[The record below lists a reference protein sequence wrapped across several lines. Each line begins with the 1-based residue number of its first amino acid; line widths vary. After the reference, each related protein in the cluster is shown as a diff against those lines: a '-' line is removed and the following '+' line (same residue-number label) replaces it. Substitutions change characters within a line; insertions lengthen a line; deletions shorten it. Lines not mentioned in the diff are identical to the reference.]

1 MIKKMSFYLFVIAT
15 VSFSYVFLVYADIN
29 WIIDP
34 AANVGSITQKSSKA
48 DVIELFGDENVERCE
63 ISIGEGEIVEGT
75 RIYAGTNDEFLIE
88 WNEETNTPVRIT
100 IKKSGTKWK
109 TQEGITIGTTLDQL
123 EKINGKPF
131 MVTGFGWEYEGR
143 SVSWENGTLPT
154 ALQLEFEHKE
164 LSPSEESRVAGDR
177 FFSSN
182 HPVIKKKE
190 LKVRALYIRWNEEE

>member
-1 MIKKMSFYLFVIAT
+1 MIKKISSYLFVIAT
-15 VSFSYVFLVYADIN
+15 VSFSCVFLAYAGTN

-34 AANVGSITQKSSKA
+34 ASSVGGITPKFSKA
-48 DVIELFGDENVERCE
+48 DVIELFGEENIERYE
-63 ISIGEGEIVEGT
+63 ISIGEGDVAEGT
-75 RIYAGTNDEFLIE
+75 RIYTGTNDEFLIE

-100 IKKSGTKWK
+100 IEKSGTKWK

-131 MVTGFGWEYEGR
+131 MVTGFGWDYEGR

-154 ALQLEFEHKE
+154 ALQLDFEHKE
-164 LSPSEESRVAGDR
+164 LSPSEESQVAGDR
-177 FFSSN
+177 LFSSN

-190 LKVRALYIRWNEEE
+190 LKVRALYIRWDEEE